1 MLILNADQE
10 QKQLFQDLI
19 GDIDAQVVWNGR
31 FIFMKDRLVF
41 EGVVRSVVFHFD
53 RQKAEVAMID
63 LLTDDD
69 KELNVADYPGMK
81 DFIAMAVYVFEKR
94 GYITQIDVQ
103 QNVAELEQIF
113 GEILAV
119 YDLNVIFTD
128 DRIEFYQSG
137 RRITYED
144 AAKAV
149 IAYETSIKGNSQA
162 APKEQI
168 RRLAIVKR
176 GSSKATDAKSIL
188 EQQTRVSDTV
198 QNRQE
203 EVQDRQAAA
212 HRIEKYQARIG
223 VFKRLSDLQRKTLI
237 RDIRYDK
244 LLNDQER
251 EALHLRIQEAEYQS
265 KMEQIE
271 EELKAPANRTYAYVQ
286 KMIKKAEKDDLFK
299 KTKQAVL
306 ERLNEIRIEYGQQ
319 EVRKIMEQTPPHV
332 ERAEYKALM
341 EKLAPYEA
349 LDLAEYKQK
358 LRNMQETLEIKEI
371 SNMLMQSEKKSRDD
385 YVELLRRIEEQN
397 YARESAAP
405 YIDRILDRIEEFDK
419 TRLNKLLSGVNSMD
433 FETSASLYEMI
444 AQESFLPE
452 LRAGA
457 LAVVSRRLEE
467 ISLRE
472 CGNFVK
478 ILKNSMDPVI
488 REHPRHY
495 FYPAEQILQ
504 KSTNPEHKKKMD
516 HALAAFVEK
525 KGMFEY
531 PVFMAD
537 TSKEGDGRDGFL
549 LTMEHIFYST
559 RLSGYRIKIASV
571 SSIYVYTGLL
581 NHKSL
586 IVEETDG
593 TKHKVPYVVD
603 ADTLHD
609 WAEVLNQ
616 FIRRLQE
623 YPVCETL
630 SYDALEGQSRT
641 SCKRCGCVY
650 EEGNRC
656 PESGL
661 GRREGS

>member
-1 MLILNADQE
+1 MLILNADQK

-19 GDIDAQVVWNGR
+19 RDIDSQVVWNGR
-31 FIFMKDRLVF
+31 FIFMKDCLIL

-53 RQKAEVAMID
+53 MQKAQVEMTD
-63 LLTDDD
+63 FLTDDN
-69 KELNVADYPGMK
+69 KELEVADYPGME
-81 DFIAMAVYVFEKR
+81 DFIAMAVYVFAKR
-94 GYITQIDVQ
+94 GFLTQIDVRQ
-103 QNVAELEQIF
+103 SIAELEQVF
-113 GEILAV
+113 GEILGT

-137 RRITYED
+137 KRMTYED
-144 AAKAV
+144 AAKAA
-149 IAYETSIKGNSQA
+149 IARSVKGSPQTA
-162 APKEQI
+162 AKEHVCK
-168 RRLAIVKR
+168 LAIVKR
-176 GSSKATDAKSIL
+176 GSAKEADAASML
-188 EQQTRVSDTV
+188 ESQAKVSDAA
-198 QNRQE
+198 QNGQE
-203 EVQDRQAAA
+203 EIQDRQAAEQ
-212 HRIEKYQARIG
+212 RIEKYQARIG

-244 LLNDQER
+244 LLNDQDR
-251 EALHLRIQEAEYQS
+251 ETLHLRIQEAEYQS

-286 KMIKKAEKDDLFK
+286 KLIKKAQKDDLFE

-306 ERLNEIRIEYGQQ
+306 ERLNEICIEYGRQ
-319 EVRKIMEQTPPHV
+319 EVRKIMEKTPPHV

-349 LDLAEYKQK
+349 LDLTEYKQT

-371 SNMLMQSEKKSRDD
+371 SNMLMQSRKKSRED
-385 YVELLRRIEEQN
+385 YVALLQRIEEQN
-397 YARESAAP
+397 FARESAAP
-405 YIDRILDRIEEFDK
+405 YIERILDRIEEFDK
-419 TRLNKLLSGVNSMD
+419 TRLNKLLSSVNSMD
-433 FETSASLYEMI
+433 FETAASLYEMI
-444 AQESFLPE
+444 AQESFLPK

-457 LAVVSRRLEE
+457 LAVVSRRLQE

-478 ILKNSMDPVI
+478 ILKNSMDPVL
-488 REHPRHY
+488 RDHPRHY

-504 KSTNPEHKKKMD
+504 KSANLEHKKRMD
-516 HALAAFVEK
+516 HALASFVEK
-525 KGMFEY
+525 KGLFEY
-531 PVFMAD
+531 PIFMAD
-537 TSKEGDGRDGFL
+537 TSKEGDGADGLL

-559 RLSGYRIKIASV
+559 RLSGYRIKITSV
-571 SSIYVYTGLL
+571 RSIYVYTGLL

-586 IVEETDG
+586 IVEQTDG

-603 ADTLHD
+603 ADTLNN

-630 SYDALEGQSRT
+630 SYDALEGQRKT
-641 SCKRCGCVY
+641 SCKRCGCIF
-650 EEGNRC
+650 EEGGKC
-656 PESGL
+656 PECGF
-661 GRREGS
+661 GV

>member
-19 GDIDAQVVWNGR
+19 RDIDSQVVWNGR
-31 FIFMKDRLVF
+31 FIFMKDCLIL

-53 RQKAEVAMID
+53 MQKAQVEMTD
-63 LLTDDD
+63 FLTDDD
-69 KELNVADYPGMK
+69 KELEVADYPGME
-81 DFIAMAVYVFEKR
+81 DFIAMAVYVFAKR
-94 GYITQIDVQ
+94 GFLTQIDVRQ
-103 QNVAELEQIF
+103 SIAELEQVF
-113 GEILAV
+113 GEILGT

-137 RRITYED
+137 KRMTYEG

-149 IAYETSIKGNSQA
+149 IAHSVKGSLQTA
-162 APKEQI
+162 AKEHVC
-168 RRLAIVKR
+168 RLAIVKR
-176 GSSKATDAKSIL
+176 GSAKEADAASML
-188 EQQTRVSDTV
+188 EGQAKVSDAA
-198 QNRQE
+198 QNGQE
-203 EVQDRQAAA
+203 EIQDRQAAEQ
-212 HRIEKYQARIG
+212 RIEKYQARIG

-244 LLNDQER
+244 LLNDQDR
-251 EALHLRIQEAEYQS
+251 ETLHLRIQEAEYQS

-286 KMIKKAEKDDLFK
+286 KLIKKAQKDDLFE

-306 ERLNEIRIEYGQQ
+306 ERLNKICIEYGRQ

-349 LDLAEYKQK
+349 LDLTEYKQT

-371 SNMLMQSEKKSRDD
+371 SNMLMQSRKKSRED
-385 YVELLRRIEEQN
+385 YVALLRRIEEQN
-397 YARESAAP
+397 FARESAAP
-405 YIDRILDRIEEFDK
+405 YIERILDRIEEFDK
-419 TRLNKLLSGVNSMD
+419 TRLNKLLSSVNSMD
-433 FETSASLYEMI
+433 FETAASLYEMI
-444 AQESFLPE
+444 AQESFLPN

-457 LAVVSRRLEE
+457 LAVVSRRLQE

-478 ILKNSMDPVI
+478 ILKNSMDPVL
-488 REHPRHY
+488 RDHPRHY

-504 KSTNPEHKKKMD
+504 KSVNLEHKKRMD
-516 HALAAFVEK
+516 HALKSFVEK

-531 PVFMAD
+531 PIFMTD
-537 TSKEGDGRDGFL
+537 TSKEGDGADGLL

-559 RLSGYRIKIASV
+559 RLSGYRIKITSV
-571 SSIYVYTGLL
+571 RSIYVYTGLL

-586 IVEETDG
+586 IVEQTDG

-603 ADTLHD
+603 ADTLNN

-630 SYDALEGQSRT
+630 SYDALEGQRRI
-641 SCKRCGCVY
+641 SCKRCGCIF
-650 EEGNRC
+650 EEGGKC
-656 PESGL
+656 PECGF
-661 GRREGS
+661 GV